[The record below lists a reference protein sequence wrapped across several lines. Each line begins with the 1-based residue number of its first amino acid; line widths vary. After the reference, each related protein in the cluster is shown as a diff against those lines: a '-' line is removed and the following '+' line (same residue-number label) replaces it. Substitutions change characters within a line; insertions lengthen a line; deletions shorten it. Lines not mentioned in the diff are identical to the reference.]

1 MIVSSAVNPHSLRQ
15 RIIALAVGQSLA
27 VSVDEHADTSVR
39 HYASNL
45 GFLMGR
51 KYLTRI
57 ARESR
62 EIIVTREV

>member
-1 MIVSSAVNPHSLRQ
+1 
-15 RIIALAVGQSLA
+15 
-27 VSVDEHADTSVR
+27 VDEHADTSVR

-51 KYLTRI
+51 KYRTRI